1 MTLPERDDVRGRC
14 VPESVAIR
22 EPRTERRTMTK
33 AVRSDRKRVVVAEA
47 EDQTYHRKGW
57 YELVE
62 APAGGGA
69 FGCPARAARPIR
81 QPPSGPSSHGR
92 AGPVGLA

>member
-1 MTLPERDDVRGRC
+1 MTLHERDDVRGRC

-57 YELVE
+57 QEPAE
-62 APAGGGA
+62 APAESYCWHCHRRVPYLVWRGA
-69 FGCPARAARPIR
+69 EWLCVVCAEAK
-81 QPPSGPSSHGR
+81 
-92 AGPVGLA
+92 

>member
-1 MTLPERDDVRGRC
+1 MTLHERDDVRGQC

-47 EDQTYHRKGW
+47 EDQTYHRKAW
-57 YELVE
+57 YELME
-62 APAGGGA
+62 APAESN
-69 FGCPARAARPIR
+69 CPRCRRRASYLVWRKPHWLCAVC
-81 QPPSGPSSHGR
+81 
-92 AGPVGLA
+92 ADAK